1 MTWLNTPCTAFEGS
15 QRFASGLLKDV
26 AFVAKIAV
34 DQAATSIAPQ
44 PVLIFDDATSDIIE
58 LDWRGSPD
66 EFAARLAVRAQE
78 HSQTQAKSLT
88 PSPTQIPDVAA
99 VAVMDPPASADASVD
114 VKANVSANAPRGPGH
129 PRLGVVAR
137 EVTLLPR
144 HWDWLAQ
151 QTGGASVALRKLV
164 EVASRASAVQD
175 RVRQSSAVGYK
186 FMATIAG
193 HEPGFEEASRALFAA
208 DQGAFDAQVA
218 HWPADVQAHLKKIL
232 ADAFFWA

>member
-1 MTWLNTPCTAFEGS
+1 MAWLNTPCTAFEGS
-15 QRFASGLLKDV
+15 QRIASGPLKDV
-26 AFVAKIAV
+26 APIAKIAV
-34 DQAATSIAPQ
+34 DKAATSSAAQ
-44 PVLIFDDATSDIIE
+44 PVLIFDDATGEVIE
-58 LDWRGSPD
+58 LDWRGSPG
-66 EFAARLAVRAQE
+66 EFAARLAVRALGHEAGQTQSLGQ
-78 HSQTQAKSLT
+78 SQTH
-88 PSPTQIPDVAA
+88 SPHAASVA
-99 VAVMDPPASADASVD
+99 VAEPTTSAN
-114 VKANVSANAPRGPGH
+114 ANVTAPRGPGR

-144 HWDWLAQ
+144 HWDWLGQ

-164 EVASRASAVQD
+164 EAASRASAVQD

-208 DQGAFDAQVA
+208 DQAAFEAQIA
-218 HWPADVQAHLKKIL
+218 HWPTDVQTHLKKIL